1 MEAAD
6 RAGPEADGNG
16 QRQQGRSRPVVAD
29 DEPAPEATAADN
41 NGGQYPSESDD
52 EAEEEEDDED
62 EDDEDEPRLKY
73 GSLTKSV
80 GGRYRNGDAT
90 STFSLSGDKMVCS
103 TVDLE
108 AEFYGQFTESEL

>member
-52 EAEEEEDDED
+52 EAEEEEEDDE
-62 EDDEDEPRLKY
+62 DEDEPRLKY